1 MLKNASS
8 VIIVPGYGMAAPQ
21 ALHAVREMA
30 DSLKKNKLFYRD
42 NTLILFV
49 DAKKMREDI
58 VKNIY

>member
-8 VIIVPGYGMAAPQ
+8 VINVPGYGMAVPQ
-21 ALHAVREMA
+21 ELHAVREMA